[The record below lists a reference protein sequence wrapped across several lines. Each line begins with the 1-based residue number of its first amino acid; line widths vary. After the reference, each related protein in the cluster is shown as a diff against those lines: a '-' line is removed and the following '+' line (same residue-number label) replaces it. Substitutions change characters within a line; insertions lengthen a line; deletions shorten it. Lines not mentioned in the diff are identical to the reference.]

1 MLHFFLHYSPFKL
14 NITHFLTHPFIFPF
28 SKLSFTTN
36 KLTRLLIYYL
46 LEGQNNVLMT
56 SKPMKLRHL
65 SDDELRNWARQ
76 YAVPSFDKLD
86 RDSLLRY

>member
-1 MLHFFLHYSPFKL
+1 M
-14 NITHFLTHPFIFPF
+14 
-28 SKLSFTTN
+28 TTN

-86 RDSLLRY
+86 RDSLLRYLTNSLTYYHKKLIYIYFVENLTHLRME